1 MTHPLILVQH
11 SPASTAPE
19 IYQTTNVIFENKN
32 YLSKVAENECLERK
46 TKGNGAPDT
55 FGPKTIAVKY
65 IIVF

>member
-19 IYQTTNVIFENKN
+19 IYQITNVIFENKN
-32 YLSKVAENECLERK
+32 YLSKVEENECLERK

-55 FGPKTIAVKY
+55 FENAVK
-65 IIVF
+65 